1 MLVLTR
7 RRGEAIMI
15 GDDIVVRVLEVSG
28 DQIRLGIEAP
38 RSVSVH
44 REEIFNEIQAE
55 NRAATDVHTAGP
67 TVSPTAT
74 ARNGGVPRPLRP
86 TQLPARPARPPYPPR

>member
-15 GDDIVVRVLEVSG
+15 GDDIVIRVLDVSG

-55 NRAATDVHTAGP
+55 NRAASGTPGAAP
-67 TVSPTAT
+67 TTGQSA
-74 ARNGGVPRPLRP
+74 ARTVRPG
-86 TQLPARPARPPYPPR
+86 QLPPRPARSRP